1 MSISTSF
8 RAPYIPSL
16 LSFLCISMLGL
27 SSLLA
32 QEKAELDIVS
42 ERIVIHTDRQLYASG
57 ETIWFKVYAF
67 EQDKDKLSADSKVA
81 YLTLSNPRGTA
92 ISRIKIELENGLGVG
107 TIELPTSLRNGKYI
121 LQAYTKAM
129 RNWGEAS
136 FGNCSL
142 IILNPKQA
150 LVRASADDQ
159 ESYQAFEPTATP
171 LSISPSSS
179 LQVAIN
185 PSSISALQRS
195 TVQLDLNATNNNGQP
210 VEAQFSVAIRPLAP
224 PSIQATDKTE
234 LEKRS
239 SIATPFLPEI
249 EGLSL
254 SGKVLHEVTK
264 VGQAGVTVFLAFPGK
279 TALVYTALTDEE
291 GQFSFTLPKLYGLRQ
306 LVLQV
311 YPQAEQPLT
320 IELTEEFHE
329 QQAASEEVF
338 ILPPQWETLAQRTLI
353 NAQVGQTYEAFKP
366 TPQYSTDSPF
376 AAIPFYGKAE
386 AQYFLDDYTR
396 FPIPEFLFE
405 VVTEVLV
412 RGKFGDERLEVPLDW
427 TTAGNGQQPL
437 LLVDGVPVFDRK
449 PFLKINNKLIASV
462 EVVAEP
468 FWFNPTIFYGMV
480 QLSSFDQKAYSFV
493 LPTTALQLSYP
504 TFLPKR
510 SFLRPDY
517 SSTATNRLPD
527 FRNTL
532 YWNPNVQTGTDGKV
546 QIEFVTSDAIGDY
559 EIIVKG
565 VSKEGLV
572 GSSRQLISV
581 VKEVE

>member
-1 MSISTSF
+1 MSIPNPF
-8 RAPYIPSL
+8 RIPCLYSL
-16 LSFLCISMLGL
+16 LSFLCISISGL
-27 SSLLA
+27 SPLLA
-32 QEKAELDIVS
+32 QEKKELDIVS

-67 EQDKDKLSADSKVA
+67 EQGKDKLSAYSRVA
-81 YLTLSNPRGTA
+81 YLTLSNPKGTA

-107 TIELPTSLRNGKYI
+107 TIELPTGLSNGKYI

-129 RNWGEAS
+129 RNWGETA

-142 IILNPKQA
+142 LILNPKQA
-150 LVRASADDQ
+150 LVRASVDDA

-171 LSISPSSS
+171 LSVSASPS
-179 LQVAIN
+179 LQIDIN

-195 TVQLDLNATNNNGQP
+195 TVKLDLSAKTNEGQP
-210 VEAQFSVAIRPLAP
+210 VEAQFSVAITPVAP
-224 PSIQATDKTE
+224 PSSRGRDKTE
-234 LEKRS
+234 LGNRS
-239 SIATPFLPEI
+239 PITTVFLPET
-249 EGLSL
+249 EGLGL

-279 TALVYTALTDEE
+279 TALVYTALTD
-291 GQFSFTLPKLYGLRQ
+291 GDGKFSFILPKLYGLRQ

-311 YPQAEQPLT
+311 HPQAEQPLT

-329 QQAASEEVF
+329 QRAATEEAF
-338 ILPPQWETLAQRTLI
+338 ILPPQWEALAQRTLI
-353 NAQVGQTYEAFKP
+353 NAQVGQTYEAFQP
-366 TPQYSTDSPF
+366 TPQYSADSPF
-376 AAIPFYGKAE
+376 AETPFYGKAE

-412 RGKFGDERLEVPLDW
+412 RGKFGDERVEVPQDW

-437 LLVDGVPVFDRK
+437 LLVDGVPIFDRK
-449 PFLKINNKLIASV
+449 PFLKINNKLIASI

-468 FWFNPTIFYGMV
+468 FWLNPTIFYGMI

-517 SSTATNRLPD
+517 SSAATNRLPD

-532 YWNPNVQTGTDGKV
+532 YWNPSVQTGTDGKV

-559 EIIVKG
+559 EIVVKG
-565 VSKEGLV
+565 VSKTGLV
-572 GSSRQLISV
+572 GSSKQLISV
-581 VKEVE
+581 VKVVE